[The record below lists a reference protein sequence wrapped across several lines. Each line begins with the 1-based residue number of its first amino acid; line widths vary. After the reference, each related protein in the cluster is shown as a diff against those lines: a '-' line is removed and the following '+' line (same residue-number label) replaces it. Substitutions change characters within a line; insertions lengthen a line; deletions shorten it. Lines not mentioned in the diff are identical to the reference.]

1 MTTPMDTSDGALFAG
16 RYRII
21 RRLGQGGMARVYLA
35 QDESLHREVAIKV
48 LADRHSDD
56 PHFIE
61 RFQREARAAA
71 RLNHPNIVQVYDQS
85 QGGMSYIVQEYVEGE
100 TLKDLIRRESPLD
113 PRRAITIALQILAAL
128 RVAHQQGV
136 IHRDVKP
143 QNILMQ
149 PDGKL
154 KVADF
159 GIASAGGDTEMT
171 EAGSIV
177 GTAQYLAPEQARGL
191 PVGPPADLYALGIVL
206 YEMLSGRVPFE
217 GDSAVNV
224 ALRHV
229 QEAPEPLTERNP
241 LVPVALESVVMRAL
255 AKDPRQ
261 RYQSA
266 DEMGIELDQARQGLP
281 ISDETAV
288 IGAATLAMARP
299 APPTPAETMVAPPLP
314 PREAGPPR
322 TPANPNRRRLWI
334 LLIVLGVV
342 LLAIAA
348 GVFAFT
354 RGDTGGGTTTATT
367 TTTSALVEIPD
378 LTGQTQAEATAALK
392 ALGLAVLITKQAS
405 ADVPTGQVI
414 AVRPNPGGRVPPGT
428 TIELQISSGPN
439 VVAIPS
445 VQGSAVGTATAQLE
459 ALGLLVSTVEDVSDS
474 VAEGNVISQAPS
486 AGVEVKPGSTV
497 TLTVSSGQQTTI
509 VPNVAK
515 MDIANAQNTLI
526 AAGLVL
532 GAQTEVN
539 DAAPAGQVVSQDPAA
554 GTSLPAGGSVSVVI
568 SKGPATTTVP
578 SVVNQARGTAEATLS
593 SAGFTPSATEQATTD
608 PAQDGIV
615 ISQDPAGSSQRPQGS
630 TVTIVV
636 GRYTGSTG

>member
-100 TLKDLIRRESPLD
+100 TLKDLIRRESPID

-191 PVGPPADLYALGIVL
+191 TVGPPADLYALGIVL

-266 DEMGIELDQARQGLP
+266 DEMGVELDQVRRGLP

-288 IGAATLAMARP
+288 IDAATLAMARP
-299 APPTPAETMVAPPLP
+299 APPTPTETMVALPLP
-314 PREAGPPR
+314 PRETGPPR

-342 LLAIAA
+342 LLAVAA

-354 RGDTGGGTTTATT
+354 RGDTGGSTTATT
-367 TTTSALVEIPD
+367 TTTSALVDIPD

-405 ADVPTGQVI
+405 ADVPPGQVI

-428 TIELQISSGPN
+428 TIELQISTGPN

-593 SAGFTPSATEQATTD
+593 SAGFTPSTTEQATAD

-615 ISQDPAGSSQRPQGS
+615 MSQDPAGSSQRPQGS

>member
-100 TLKDLIRRESPLD
+100 TLKDLIRRESPID

-191 PVGPPADLYALGIVL
+191 TVGPPADLYALGIVL

-266 DEMGIELDQARQGLP
+266 DEMGVELDQVRRGLP

-288 IGAATLAMARP
+288 IGAATLAMTRP
-299 APPTPAETMVAPPLP
+299 APPTPTETMVALPLP
-314 PREAGPPR
+314 PRETGPPR

-342 LLAIAA
+342 LLAVAA

-354 RGDTGGGTTTATT
+354 RGDTGGSTTATT
-367 TTTSALVEIPD
+367 TTTSALVDIPD

-405 ADVPTGQVI
+405 ADVPPGQVI

-428 TIELQISSGPN
+428 TIELQISTGPN

-593 SAGFTPSATEQATTD
+593 SAGFTPSTTEQATAD

-615 ISQDPAGSSQRPQGS
+615 MSQDPAGSSQRPQGS

>member
-1 MTTPMDTSDGALFAG
+1 
-16 RYRII
+16 
-21 RRLGQGGMARVYLA
+21 
-35 QDESLHREVAIKV
+35 V
-48 LADRHSDD
+48 LV
-56 PHFIE
+56 F
-61 RFQREARAAA
+61 
-71 RLNHPNIVQVYDQS
+71 
-85 QGGMSYIVQEYVEGE
+85 
-100 TLKDLIRRESPLD
+100 
-113 PRRAITIALQILAAL
+113 
-128 RVAHQQGV
+128 
-136 IHRDVKP
+136 
-143 QNILMQ
+143 
-149 PDGKL
+149 
-154 KVADF
+154 
-159 GIASAGGDTEMT
+159 
-171 EAGSIV
+171 
-177 GTAQYLAPEQARGL
+177 
-191 PVGPPADLYALGIVL
+191 ALGL
-206 YEMLSGRVPFE
+206 G
-217 GDSAVNV
+217 
-224 ALRHV
+224 
-229 QEAPEPLTERNP
+229 
-241 LVPVALESVVMRAL
+241 
-255 AKDPRQ
+255 
-261 RYQSA
+261 
-266 DEMGIELDQARQGLP
+266 
-281 ISDETAV
+281 
-288 IGAATLAMARP
+288 
-299 APPTPAETMVAPPLP
+299 
-314 PREAGPPR
+314 
-322 TPANPNRRRLWI
+322 
-334 LLIVLGVV
+334 LIVLGVV
-342 LLAIAA
+342 LIAITA

-354 RGDTGGGTTTATT
+354 RGDTGGGDTATT
-367 TTTSALVEIPD
+367 ATTSALVEIPD

-414 AVRPNPGGRVPPGT
+414 AVRPNPGGRVPSGT
-428 TIELQISSGPN
+428 TIELQISTGPN

-445 VQGSAVGTATAQLE
+445 VQGSAVGNATAQLE

-578 SVVNQARGTAEATLS
+578 SVINQARGAAEATLS
-593 SAGFTPSATEQATTD
+593 SAGFTSNATEQATTD

-630 TVTIVV
+630 TVTIVI

>member
-21 RRLGQGGMARVYLA
+21 RRLGQGGMARVFLA

-85 QGGMSYIVQEYVEGE
+85 QGGMSFIVQEYVEGE
-100 TLKDLIRRESPLD
+100 TLKDLIRRESPLE

-149 PDGKL
+149 PDGKV

-191 PVGPPADLYALGIVL
+191 TVGPPADLYSVGIVL

-217 GDSAVNV
+217 GDTAVNV
-224 ALRHV
+224 AMRHV
-229 QEAPEPLTERNP
+229 QEAPEPLTDRNP

-266 DEMGIELDQARQGLP
+266 DEMGIELDQVRQGLP

-288 IGAATLAMARP
+288 IGAATLSMARP

-378 LTGQTQAEATAALK
+378 LTGQTQAEATATLK

>member
-1 MTTPMDTSDGALFAG
+1 
-16 RYRII
+16 
-21 RRLGQGGMARVYLA
+21 
-35 QDESLHREVAIKV
+35 
-48 LADRHSDD
+48 
-56 PHFIE
+56 
-61 RFQREARAAA
+61 
-71 RLNHPNIVQVYDQS
+71 
-85 QGGMSYIVQEYVEGE
+85 
-100 TLKDLIRRESPLD
+100 
-113 PRRAITIALQILAAL
+113 
-128 RVAHQQGV
+128 
-136 IHRDVKP
+136 
-143 QNILMQ
+143 
-149 PDGKL
+149 
-154 KVADF
+154 
-159 GIASAGGDTEMT
+159 
-171 EAGSIV
+171 
-177 GTAQYLAPEQARGL
+177 
-191 PVGPPADLYALGIVL
+191 
-206 YEMLSGRVPFE
+206 
-217 GDSAVNV
+217 
-224 ALRHV
+224 
-229 QEAPEPLTERNP
+229 
-241 LVPVALESVVMRAL
+241 
-255 AKDPRQ
+255 
-261 RYQSA
+261 
-266 DEMGIELDQARQGLP
+266 MGIELDQVRQGLP

-608 PAQDGIV
+608 PALDGIV
-615 ISQDPAGSSQRPQGS
+615 ISQDPAGNSQRPQGS

>member
-1 MTTPMDTSDGALFAG
+1 MTTSMDTSDGALFAG

-191 PVGPPADLYALGIVL
+191 TVGPPADLYALGIVL

-266 DEMGIELDQARQGLP
+266 DEMGIELDQVRQGLP

-299 APPTPAETMVAPPLP
+299 GPPTPAETMVAPPLP

-322 TPANPNRRRLWI
+322 TPANPTRRRLWI

-342 LLAIAA
+342 LVAITA

-354 RGDTGGGTTTATT
+354 RGDTGGGDTATT
-367 TTTSALVEIPD
+367 ATTSALVEIPD

-392 ALGLAVLITKQAS
+392 ALDLAVLITKQAS

-428 TIELQISSGPN
+428 TIELQISTGPN

-497 TLTVSSGQQTTI
+497 TLTVSSGQQTTV

-578 SVVNQARGTAEATLS
+578 SVINQARGAAEATLS
-593 SAGFTPSATEQATTD
+593 SAGFTSNATEQATTD

-630 TVTIVV
+630 TVTIVI

>member
-1 MTTPMDTSDGALFAG
+1 MTTPMDTSEGALFAG

-85 QGGMSYIVQEYVEGE
+85 QGGMSFIVQEYVEGE
-100 TLKDLIRRESPLD
+100 TLKDLIRREAPLD

-136 IHRDVKP
+136 VHRDVKP

-149 PDGKL
+149 PDGKV

-191 PVGPPADLYALGIVL
+191 PVGPPADLYSVGIVL

-217 GDSAVNV
+217 GDTAVNV
-224 ALRHV
+224 AMRHV

-255 AKDPRQ
+255 AKDPRE
-261 RYQSA
+261 RFQSA
-266 DEMGIELDQARQGLP
+266 DEMGIELDRVRQGLP

-288 IGAATLAMARP
+288 IGAATLAMTRP
-299 APPTPAETMVAPPLP
+299 MAPPAAETMVAPPLP
-314 PREAGPPR
+314 PRDAA
-322 TPANPNRRRLWI
+322 PARSGNPNRKRLWI
-334 LLIVLGVV
+334 LLVVVGVL
-342 LLAIAA
+342 LLAIAVGA
-348 GVFAFT
+348 YAFT
-354 RGDTGGGTTTATT
+354 RGGSSGGGGTSATT
-367 TTTSALVEIPD
+367 STSSALVQIPN
-378 LTGQTQAEATAALK
+378 TIGSTQADATAQLK

-405 ADVPTGQVI
+405 ADVPEGQVI
-414 AVRPNPGGRVPPGT
+414 AMRPNAGGKVPTGT
-428 TIELQISSGPN
+428 TIELQVSSGPS
-439 VVAIPS
+439 VVTVPS
-445 VQGSAVGTATAQLE
+445 VQGSAVGDATAQLQ
-459 ALGLLVSTVEDVSDS
+459 ALGLQVTTVEDSSDT
-474 VAEGNVISQAPS
+474 VAQGNVITQAPS
-486 AGVEVKPGSTV
+486 AGVEVKPGSTI
-497 TLTVSSGQQTTI
+497 TLTVSSGKKAGT
-509 VPNVAK
+509 VPNITK
-515 MDIANAQNTLI
+515 MDVNNAQNTLI

-532 GAQTEVN
+532 GSQTEAN
-539 DAAPAGQVVSQDPAA
+539 DAAPAGQVISQDPAA
-554 GTSLPAGGSVSVVI
+554 GTSVPAGSSVNVVV
-568 SKGPATTTVP
+568 SKGPAATAVP
-578 SVVNQARGTAEATLS
+578 SVINQSRGNAEAAIA
-593 SAGFTPSATEQATTD
+593 SAGFTANTVEQATSD

-615 ISQDPAGSSQRPQGS
+615 ISQNPAGNSQKPQGS

-636 GRYTGSTG
+636 GRYTGSTT